1 MSSDGTMR
9 GTAAVACTEHH
20 TARTA
25 SSFAASMKSRSGGE
39 RAARD
44 LKGRDRLRDVAP
56 AFGARLE
63 RWALADPSLA
73 IQVTRAIKLLDLY
86 GDEVFAAAV
95 AEIVA
100 RGLRDTGALAVA
112 CDRLRVERRRP
123 VPVDLYLPAHADD
136 REVVPHDL
144 ETYDAD

>member
-1 MSSDGTMR
+1 VRVLDGATCIAHHQR
-9 GTAAVACTEHH
+9 DYGKRQVIERAEHRAALVAE
-20 TARTA
+20 R
-25 SSFAASMKSRSGGE
+25 

-44 LKGRDRLRDVAP
+44 LKGRDRLRAVAP
-56 AFGARLE
+56 DFGALLD
-63 RWALADPSLA
+63 RWALAGPSLA

-100 RGLRDTGALAVA
+100 RGLRDTGTLAVA

-123 VPVDLYLPAHADD
+123 VPVDLHLPAHADD
-136 REVVPHDL
+136 RDVVPHDL